1 MNYKIR
7 YMKNMALLEDYLTKH
22 PELRAFVSIFRE
34 ITEAKKSITTISIG
48 ERISSNTFL
57 SLLTSRIEAPKIHFS
72 SVGNVPIVLLQNY
85 SHTICSIPLPD
96 VKNIEL
102 RSETTEFGRKDYK
115 VYFSCNSHDYSLD
128 AVLNG

>member
-34 ITEAKKSITTISIG
+34 ISEAKHSITTISVG
-48 ERISSNTFL
+48 ERISNNTFL
-57 SLLTSRIEAPKIHFS
+57 SLLTSRIEAPKIHFT

-85 SHTICSIPLPD
+85 TNTICSIPLVD
-96 VKNIEL
+96 VKNVEM
-102 RSETTEFGRKDYK
+102 RSETTEFGRKDFK
-115 VYFSCNSHDYSLD
+115 LYFRCNQHDYSLNAILD
-128 AVLNG
+128 N